1 MRTCAVG
8 AVVLSSVCVGLSA
21 RADALIRN
29 YDVSNV
35 VVEAEQATTL
45 TGPIHAEWAAVGF
58 EKTGGG
64 TLTMSPNV
72 TDAGNAI
79 DLRVREGRV
88 VLNDT
93 AAAAVT
99 EEEPTALM
107 NRATLWLDAAKNVVP
122 NEAQTGVATWHDV
135 RETAGE
141 GGTLS
146 KTRHYAYAG
155 ATRKVTDSDPV
166 AATPPVLSNDV
177 AGAGLPMMYFNGPK
191 TGSWMGFRNKN
202 DAGDSF
208 STIRHVFAVIKVE
221 SSYGFVLGSSGN
233 VFVHPANTSGA
244 LGDTYVSYKA
254 AHPTLAQSTF
264 YLNGERINPYS
275 VTVRTGVQLI
285 EIQSPRDCTGSAI
298 AYFFND
304 RNIANRYGGD
314 FIGEVLIYNGT
325 KDLNPDERLQVG
337 RWLMQKWGI
346 TPAKGVLN
354 VKTAVGSELAVG
366 ATALGNVAYSGR
378 GTLVK
383 TGEGAGDLIPA
394 AGQDSTAYRIR
405 VDGGTL
411 KAQAGEIDY
420 DFRPGTKLST
430 ALDTY
435 ETVTLAAETDA
446 DAQARGEVT
455 QTGAAR
461 LRIGDL
467 GDDVKLLTVGA
478 GELTL
483 GTTALA
489 AETVKTGGVVYATF
503 PDPSFEQ
510 NTNTR
515 NNWTN
520 PSDNEWGG
528 WTLSVRESAV
538 AIGNPKAEIVWNNRE
553 GGGAWGGAAWWYG
566 FNSTNA
572 WDNYEPARF
581 WATDGD
587 KVMILKGKGYATTT
601 VSVPIDGDYVLSFD
615 ATARIGCAN
624 AYPALSLIDSHGTT
638 NTFAKFHI
646 PEGTGFRP
654 YRFLIRNVRQ
664 GSYTFLIDTMSNQSG
679 DQHAIFDNFK
689 MRFLSDTAES
699 GAVPVPNGNFE
710 VAEFQQTP
718 GVRKSATATGWT
730 LTQGSVGAAATAPE
744 DCDVV
749 LTTRRESKFYP
760 DAVSAYG
767 ETILHFRGA
776 DGRATSAPFHLPAGR
791 WRLRCTAM
799 RWGFTDQ
806 ASEYWNDHGTVLEPT
821 VGAKVSVNGTERL
834 DSVSSAIG
842 LRQWD
847 AVSMTLPDV
856 LEVEDGDS
864 VVVELRQ
871 ATATTSTSAA
881 YLFVDDVEF
890 VPVVGDLGE
899 LVSNGNF
906 NGTTTGWTLVS
917 HKEGS
922 SNADPLWYSSARLQ
936 GCDKNYG
943 YTLCN
948 GANGLLIVQIGEAS
962 QTLNFADPG
971 VYRLSFW
978 TRARYYVDAAS
989 GKTSVFYG
997 GNKIRATLAAEGS
1010 SEANEILV
1018 TESICSTNY
1027 LRQVALFKIPES
1039 ATGRYVLKLQGLNNG
1054 TDVITQPPGMS
1065 TRDANAYVASVSV
1078 KKVADAS
1085 APRLPEDLEI
1095 VDINPDAKLRLD
1107 YDGRINLKR
1116 VKLGRRSLIG
1126 VISAETH
1133 PELVSGLGEVYVE
1146 PKGAYILIR

>member
-1 MRTCAVG
+1 MRTGAVG

-35 VVEAEQATTL
+35 VVEAGQAMTL
-45 TGPIHAEWAAVGF
+45 TGPIHAEWAAAGF

-79 DLRVREGRV
+79 DLCVREGRV
-88 VLNDT
+88 ILNDAE
-93 AAAAVT
+93 AASVT

-122 NEAQTGVATWHDV
+122 NETQTGVATWHDV
-135 RETAGE
+135 RETTDE
-141 GGTLS
+141 DGTLS
-146 KTRHYAYAG
+146 ITRHYAYAG
-155 ATRKVTDSDPV
+155 ATRKVSGSDPV
-166 AATPPVLSNDV
+166 AAVPPVLSNDV

-191 TGSWMGFRNKN
+191 TGSWMGFRNKSGGS
-202 DAGDSF
+202 DDF
-208 STIRHVFAVIKVE
+208 ETIRHVFAVIKVE
-221 SSYGFVLGSSGN
+221 KSYGFVLGSWGN

-244 LGDTYVSYKA
+244 LGDRYISYCA

-264 YLNGERINPYS
+264 YLNGERINPFS
-275 VTVRTGVQLI
+275 ETVRTGVQLI
-285 EIQSPRDCTGSAI
+285 EIQCPRDCTGSAI

-304 RNIANRYGGD
+304 RNIASRYGGD

-325 KDLNPDERLQVG
+325 KDLNPDERFQVG

-346 TPAKGVLN
+346 TPAKGALN
-354 VKTAVGSELAVG
+354 VKTAVGSELEVG
-366 ATALGNVAYSGR
+366 ATASGTVSYSGR

-383 TGEGAGDLIPA
+383 TGSGTNELIPA

-510 NTNTR
+510 CGVQNSWSSTANFT
-515 NNWTN
+515 
-520 PSDNEWGG
+520 WGG
-528 WTLSVRESAV
+528 WTLSPREPTNGAV
-538 AIGNPKAEIVWNNRE
+538 AILNPKKEIVP
-553 GGGAWGGAAWWYG
+553 GGGSTWWYG
-566 FNSTNA
+566 FNSSSAFDT
-572 WDNYEPARF
+572 YEPARF

-587 KVMILKGKGYATTT
+587 KVMLIKGQGYATTT
-601 VSVPIDGDYVLSFD
+601 VSVPADGDYVLSFD
-615 ATARIGCAN
+615 ATGRIGYAN
-624 AYPALSLIDSHGTT
+624 AYPALSLVDANGTT

-646 PEGTGFRP
+646 PDGTGFRP
-654 YRFLIRNVRQ
+654 YRFLIRNVKA
-664 GSYTFLIDTMSNQSG
+664 GSYTFLIDNMANQSG
-679 DQHAIFDNFK
+679 DRHAIFDNFK
-689 MRFLSDTAES
+689 MRCLSDTADS
-699 GAVPVPNGNFE
+699 GVVPVPNGNFE
-710 VAEFQQTP
+710 VAEFQQTS

-730 LTQGSVGAAATAPE
+730 LTQGSVGAAATVPE
-744 DCDVV
+744 DYDVV

-806 ASEYWNDHGTVLEPT
+806 ASEFWNNLGSVLNPS
-821 VGAKVSVNGTERL
+821 VGAKVSVNGGERF
-834 DSVSSAIG
+834 DSVSTAID

-906 NGTTTGWTLVS
+906 MGSTTGWTLVS

-948 GANGLLIVQIGEAS
+948 GANGLLFVQIGEAS
-962 QTLNFADPG
+962 QTLNLAESG

-989 GKTSVFYG
+989 GKTSVYYG

-1010 SEANEILV
+1010 SETNEILV

-1085 APRLPEDLEI
+1085 APQLSEDLEI
-1095 VDINPDAKLRLD
+1095 VDGNPDAKLRLD

-1126 VISAETH
+1126 VISAKTH
-1133 PELVSGLGEVYVE
+1133 PELVSGLGEAYVE
-1146 PKGAYILIR
+1146 PRGAYILIR